1 MGWFDD
7 NHWAG
12 EAYNFGLG
20 YMSRSSYADPCGAPR
35 GHRKVSRLLSH
46 ESDPAL
52 SAERTTGGRNALTGK
67 FFYGT
72 RKCSVCSEFKTK
84 DDFEPEEVD
93 ESAAKRCCMSC
104 SRMILQ
110 ALESWEAKTPSAPPA
125 TAKPVVVEP
134 PTESVPVVI
143 GRTHKVFG
151 PDKSSFGMHVVT
163 HFVHQCVALSC
174 REEGCVG
181 FRHGTETPLTFE
193 SGTATCPCGCKQSAP
208 ASMWFQGEHIQRIP
222 GPTSMPLCRGMRML
236 MPVAKEQQH

>member
-20 YMSRSSYADPCGAPR
+20 YMARSSCAEPYGAPR

-46 ESDPAL
+46 GVHTHDDGYDGRAQRIPAL

-72 RKCSVCSEFKTK
+72 RKCSVCSEFKMK
-84 DDFEPEEVD
+84 GDFEPEEVD
-93 ESAAKRCCMSC
+93 ESAEKRCCMSC

-125 TAKPVVVEP
+125 TAKPVVVDLP
-134 PTESVPVVI
+134 SESVPVVI

-151 PDKSSFGMHVVT
+151 PDKSSFGTHVV
-163 HFVHQCVALSC
+163 
-174 REEGCVG
+174 
-181 FRHGTETPLTFE
+181 PLF
-193 SGTATCPCGCKQSAP
+193 ANQ
-208 ASMWFQGEHIQRIP
+208 
-222 GPTSMPLCRGMRML
+222 
-236 MPVAKEQQH
+236 